1 VSSCSV
7 SLFILTSHIRPS
19 STLQKSRLKILQ
31 NEVNNATISSVGS
44 TSVLSNRST
53 KMKFISAALLLISA
67 PGALS
72 FSAPAKSAP
81 MPLSNTDA
89 SGNTVDPLLIRA
101 ARGEKTERVPVWMMR
116 QAGRHI
122 KEYRDL
128 CKKYPTFRE
137 RSEIPDVA
145 VEVSLQPWRNYQTD
159 GCILFSDIL
168 TPLPGMGVDFDID
181 EKVGPVVTPMR
192 TYDDVKKM
200 HLIDPSTA
208 APFVAEA
215 LRTLREEVSP
225 ETAVLGFVGC
235 PYTLATYLVE
245 GKTSKEY
252 LEIKKM
258 AFTEPKLLHMIL
270 KNLAESIAEYALFQ
284 IENGAQLIQIFDS
297 WAGHLSPRDYD
308 EFAAPYQK
316 MILDKIKEKYPTV
329 PTVTYIK
336 HSGALIER
344 MAATG
349 VDVVSLDWTVDM
361 AEGRER
367 IANGRAK
374 AGLSGP
380 GGVQGNLDPGILF
393 GDFATIK
400 ERAEEIMKKAGPTGH
415 VMNLGHGIEAA
426 TPEENAAY
434 FIETVRNFRHEA

>member
-1 VSSCSV
+1 
-7 SLFILTSHIRPS
+7 
-19 STLQKSRLKILQ
+19 
-31 NEVNNATISSVGS
+31 
-44 TSVLSNRST
+44 
-53 KMKFISAALLLISA
+53 MKLLAALLALSA
-67 PGALS
+67 PAAHA
-72 FSAPAKSAP
+72 FSAPAKAEP
-81 MPLSNTDA
+81 MPQTNTDA
-89 SGNTVDPLLIRA
+89 SGAQVDPLLIRA

-122 KEYRDL
+122 KEYREL
-128 CKKYPTFRE
+128 CKKYPTFRQ

-168 TPLPGMGVDFDID
+168 TPLPGMGVEFDID

-192 TYDDVKKM
+192 TWDDVEKM
-200 HLIDPSTA
+200 HLIDPSAA

-215 LRTLREEVSP
+215 LRTLREEVTP

-245 GKTSKEY
+245 GKTSREY

-258 AFTEPKLLHMIL
+258 AFTEPKLLHAIL
-270 KNLAESIAEYALFQ
+270 KNLAESIAEYALYQ
-284 IENGAQLIQIFDS
+284 VENGAQLIQIFDS

-316 MILDKIKEKYPTV
+316 MILDRVKERYPDV
-329 PTVTYIK
+329 PTVVYIK

-349 VDVVSLDWTVDM
+349 ADVVSLDWTVDM

-367 IANGRAK
+367 IAAGRKK
-374 AGLSGP
+374 AALEGP
-380 GGVQGNLDPGILF
+380 GGVQGNLDPGVLF
-393 GDFATIK
+393 GDFSTIK
-400 ERAEEIMKKAGPTGH
+400 DRAEEIMRKAGPTGH

-434 FIETVRNFRHEA
+434 FIETVRNFRHEDA

>member
-1 VSSCSV
+1 
-7 SLFILTSHIRPS
+7 
-19 STLQKSRLKILQ
+19 
-31 NEVNNATISSVGS
+31 
-44 TSVLSNRST
+44 
-53 KMKFISAALLLISA
+53 MKFISAALLLASA

-72 FSAPAKSAP
+72 FSAPAKSEP

-137 RSEIPDVA
+137 RSEIPD
-145 VEVSLQPWRNYQTD
+145 PWRNYQTD

-168 TPLPGMGVDFDID
+168 TPLPGMGVEFDID
-181 EKVGPVVTPMR
+181 EKVGPVVKPMR
-192 TYDDVKKM
+192 TYEDVEKM

-270 KNLAESIAEYALFQ
+270 KNLAESISEYALFQ

-316 MILDKIKEKYPTV
+316 IILDKIKEKYPTV
-329 PTVTYIK
+329 PTVIYIK
-336 HSGALIER
+336 HSGALI
-344 MAATG
+344 
-349 VDVVSLDWTVDM
+349 DVWL
-361 AEGRER
+361 
-367 IANGRAK
+367 
-374 AGLSGP
+374 
-380 GGVQGNLDPGILF
+380 
-393 GDFATIK
+393 
-400 ERAEEIMKKAGPTGH
+400 ERAEEILKKAGPTGH

>member
-1 VSSCSV
+1 MRITTAIMTSWLASHGVSA
-7 SLFILTSHIRPS
+7 FTPS
-19 STLQKSRLKILQ
+19 SNIPVTTPTTTTTTLH
-31 NEVNNATISSVGS
+31 AT
-44 TSVLSNRST
+44 TY
-53 KMKFISAALLLISA
+53 
-67 PGALS
+67 P
-72 FSAPAKSAP
+72 
-81 MPLSNTDA
+81 TDPKD
-89 SGNTVDPLLIRA
+89 DPLLIRA
-101 ARGEKTERVPVWMMR
+101 AKGQTVERTPVWMMR

-122 KEYRDL
+122 AEYREL
-128 CKKYPTFRE
+128 CKTYPTFRE

-168 TPLPGMGVDFDID
+168 TPLPGMGVDFDIS
-181 EKVGPVVTPMR
+181 EKVGPVVEPMR
-192 TYDDVKKM
+192 CWDDVEKM

-215 LRTLREEVSP
+215 LRTLRDEVTPS
-225 ETAVLGFVGC
+225 TAVLGFIGC

-258 AFTEPKLLHMIL
+258 AFTEPKLLHAIL
-270 KNLAESIAEYALFQ
+270 SNLAESLAEYALFQ

-297 WAGHLSPRDYD
+297 WAGHLSAKDYD

-316 MILDKIKEKYPTV
+316 QILDTIKEKYPEV
-329 PTVTYIK
+329 PTVVYIK

-344 MAATG
+344 MASTG

-367 IANGRAK
+367 IKKAREA
-374 AGLSGP
+374 AGLEGP

-393 GDFATIK
+393 GSQETIK
-400 ERAEEIMKKAGPTGH
+400 ERTEEILRKAGPTGH

-426 TPEENAAY
+426 TSEENAAF
-434 FIETVRNFRHEA
+434 FIETVRNFRHD

>member
-1 VSSCSV
+1 
-7 SLFILTSHIRPS
+7 
-19 STLQKSRLKILQ
+19 
-31 NEVNNATISSVGS
+31 
-44 TSVLSNRST
+44 
-53 KMKFISAALLLISA
+53 MKISALATSFLATVATASAFAPVPTQQHFASSAL
-67 PGALS
+67 
-72 FSAPAKSAP
+72 FSTTEEA
-81 MPLSNTDA
+81 A
-89 SGNTVDPLLIRA
+89 STIESTIPTSKDPLLIRA
-101 ARGEKTERVPVWMMR
+101 AKGEKTERTPVWMMR

-122 KEYRDL
+122 AEYREL
-128 CKKYPTFRE
+128 CKKYPTFRQ
-137 RSEIPDVA
+137 RSEIPEVA

-168 TPLPGMGVDFDID
+168 TPLPGMGVDFNID
-181 EKVGPVVTPMR
+181 EKVGPVVEPMR
-192 TYDDVKKM
+192 DWDAVKKM

-208 APFVAEA
+208 APFVAET
-215 LRTLREEVSP
+215 LRTLREEVGP

-258 AFTEPKLLHMIL
+258 AFSEPKLLHAIL
-270 KNLAESIAEYALFQ
+270 KNLADSIAEYALFQ

-297 WAGHLSPRDYD
+297 WAGHLSARDYD

-316 MILDKIKEKYPTV
+316 IILDKIKENHPEIPTV
-329 PTVTYIK
+329 IYIK

-344 MAATG
+344 MAATA

-367 IANGRAK
+367 ISKGRAM
-374 AGLSGP
+374 AGIEGP
-380 GGVQGNLDPGILF
+380 GGVQGNLDPGVLF
-393 GDFATIK
+393 GSHETIK
-400 ERAEEIMKKAGPTGH
+400 ERTEEILKKAGNVGH

-426 TPEENAAY
+426 TSEENAKY
-434 FIETVRNFRHEA
+434 FIETVRNFRHEE